1 MDFNVVVTN
10 KEIDDE
16 LFLHGLVREDLT
28 TEELA
33 SLRHQMEWDKAGGAT
48 LDGVLWIGRLPE
60 LSLKRRFGQL
70 GMMSYDQSKLR
81 CIIEKCLWMSE
92 KTKGQ
97 TSIEHIEKNSCTLT
111 TDEFQFFWDTYYN
124 YGKMEWIDSSLH
136 QYLYFDDYKY
146 WMKRGSAEEIAVIHR
161 QKVSPQK

>member
-1 MDFNVVVTN
+1 MDFNVVVTD

-60 LSLKRRFGQL
+60 LSLKRRFGQRF
-70 GMMSYDQSKLR
+70 MMPEDQSKLR
-81 CIIEKCLWMSE
+81 SIIGRCEWKTEKATNLASYEYIEKD
-92 KTKGQ
+92 
-97 TSIEHIEKNSCTLT
+97 SCNLT
-111 TDEFQFFWDTYYN
+111 ADEFQFFCESYYN
-124 YGKMEWIDSSLH
+124 YLKVERTDSSFH
-136 QYLYFDDYKY
+136 QYLYFDDYRY
-146 WMKRGSAEEIAVIHR
+146 WMTREPEKEITVIYR
-161 QKVSPQK
+161 QKASQQK